1 MFDRETR
8 KHERDRNREVLKDSI
23 NIRDE
28 IVTRKT
34 DKIRK
39 QYEQI
44 EAEIK
49 ALQEDKQRFFEM
61 PITKE
66 ELLKNAKDQLRQH
79 REFFIERLISD
90 HLKACQERNSV
101 PFATTNMKVH
111 LMNADNAW
119 KLFYFAVSEKDIE
132 RAVGL
137 LPEIG
142 TSAAEREGEIKKIN
156 EKIAKL
162 QKSLKE
168 DLEAEKQK
176 R

>member
-8 KHERDRNREVLKDSI
+8 KNERDRNREVLKDSI

-34 DKIRK
+34 DKIQK

-44 EAEIK
+44 EGEIR
-49 ALQEDKQRFFEM
+49 ALQEEKQKFFEM

-66 ELLKNAKDQLRQH
+66 EVLKIAKNQLRQG
-79 REFFIERLISD
+79 RELFIERLLSE
-90 HLKACQERNSV
+90 HLKISQDRNAP
-101 PFATTNMKVH
+101 PFTDSTMSVH
-111 LMNADNAW
+111 LMPPEHAW
-119 KLFYFAVSEKDIE
+119 KLFFFAVSEKDLE
-132 RAVGL
+132 KAVDL
-137 LPEIG
+137 LPDIG
-142 TSAAEREGEIKKIN
+142 TPKSERDTEIQKIN
-156 EKIAKL
+156 KKIAKL

-168 DLEAEKQK
+168 DLEAEKKK